1 VFSGPAE
8 TGNPCNRWW
17 TGLLLEVAQ
26 AWNPPVHVRC
36 SADLQNLWPNSRVF
50 RHHTGWAMAS
60 LFTDQ
65 VSLSLS
71 LFLSLSLSLLT
82 TDQVS
87 LRICESS
94 PFWLIICFKKFWL
107 IILSSV
113 YRLPWSFT
121 GVAPNYLGISFSY
134 TYTKKKICQT
144 PTIWKSETHGDW
156 KINTTERN
164 KLEWTLS
171 LLTTAPP
178 FDFHVQF
185 QNDPGFII
193 FYLQTTPFLCGY
205 RQELHVNTS
214 NWN

>member
-1 VFSGPAE
+1 VKAHHSGWLFALKIF
-8 TGNPCNRWW
+8 GW
-17 TGLLLEVAQ
+17 LF
-26 AWNPPVHVRC
+26 
-36 SADLQNLWPNSRVF
+36 RVV
-50 RHHTGWAMAS
+50 
-60 LFTDQ
+60 FTDY
-65 VSLSLS
+65 
-71 LFLSLSLSLLT
+71 
-82 TDQVS
+82 
-87 LRICESS
+87 
-94 PFWLIICFKKFWL
+94 PGA
-107 IILSSV
+107 
-113 YRLPWSFT
+113 SFT
-121 GVAPNYLGISFSY
+121 GVAPNYVGISFSY

-205 RQELHVNTS
+205 RQELRVNTS